1 MKKLKV
7 SITLEMSVPDDWE
20 LVKTSGGGDV
30 LKLGNNQFLDVTF
43 EPMLA
48 SDPEET
54 WRSTDDDEV
63 LSSLLD
69 MVESEDVIYE
79 FVKH

>member
-20 LVKTSGGGDV
+20 LVKTSGGDV